1 MERGAY
7 VRNVGLKHESP
18 RTASANSRL
27 PATAA
32 LRRAG
37 LLFAFLDL
45 SPRALRHED
54 TPWNLSAPVQLKCP
68 ACRVFMHRARLLRP
82 LTVALCVSVLL
93 LASHTPRS
101 TDSRPPR
108 RLAEAQHS
116 ANGGWAWVSE
126 CAVSWYDIMASSES
140 AGLRV
145 GGLAVTGGAE
155 ICAKHTDANF
165 GWRARAQPP
174 PHGAHLPPQRIR
186 RFALFVG
193 GLYRSPRPPVG
204 MGVLRSKSTT
214 RTQNGRFCA
223 VSGRPQGPKSGVA
236 VLKIGQRSRPGRV

>member
-1 MERGAY
+1 MERGAC
-7 VRNVGLKHESP
+7 VRNVGMKHESP

-68 ACRVFMHRARLLRP
+68 ACRIFMHRARLLRP
-82 LTVALCVSVLL
+82 LTAALCVSVLL

-101 TDSRPPR
+101 T
-108 RLAEAQHS
+108 
-116 ANGGWAWVSE
+116 
-126 CAVSWYDIMASSES
+126 
-140 AGLRV
+140 
-145 GGLAVTGGAE
+145 
-155 ICAKHTDANF
+155 
-165 GWRARAQPP
+165 
-174 PHGAHLPPQRIR
+174 AHLPPHRTW

-193 GLYRSPRPPVG
+193 GLYRSRRPPVG

-223 VSGRPQGPKSGVA
+223 VSGRPQGSKSGVA
-236 VLKIGQRSRPGRV
+236 VLKIDQRSRPGRV

>member
-1 MERGAY
+1 MKAHVTR
-7 VRNVGLKHESP
+7 
-18 RTASANSRL
+18 ASAAVGPRNRGTRWAVRSFVCSRIHV
-27 PATAA
+27 PFGTTT
-32 LRRAG
+32 
-37 LLFAFLDL
+37 
-45 SPRALRHED
+45 
-54 TPWNLSAPVQLKCP
+54 TPHGTCQPPVQLRCP
-68 ACRVFMHRARLLRP
+68 VCCDF
-82 LTVALCVSVLL
+82 
-93 LASHTPRS
+93 HTPRAS
-101 TDSRPPR
+101 FAPAHGRPLRVCGSAGLSYTQIHRQPR
-108 RLAEAQHS
+108 LPRHPAEAQHS

-126 CAVSWYDIMASSES
+126 CAVSWYDVVASSPS

-165 GWRARAQPP
+165 GWRARAHPP
-174 PHGAHLPPQRIR
+174 PHGAHLPPHRTW

-193 GLYRSPRPPVG
+193 GLYRSRRPPVG

-223 VSGRPQGPKSGVA
+223 VSGRPQGSKSGVA